1 MSATLTASRAPTQDE
16 RFHVR
21 FVWAATFIS
30 GAVLWVR
37 PIASSFW
44 EDELVT
50 WWVIQ
55 GSFREMLH
63 RSYSLQGQSA
73 LYYPVAW
80 LVRHVGDQEWVLRL
94 PSLAALVVAAF
105 LLFRLATRL
114 LDRELGRMAVL
125 AFVLWPGIAF
135 EASNARPYAIAVL
148 VTIASVFAL
157 ITWLDRGSRASMIVW
172 IVLTA
177 LLAYAHIVF
186 VLAIP
191 AQLLYAIARRRDGST
206 RVSTR
211 AIVTGIAIVAVLDIG
226 LVPQLIGIFG
236 RRGTLILPTILSFD
250 WFGNMLLPAVFM
262 SALIVGGTIA
272 WTTASI
278 TIEPLRIDRSTAILV
293 LSWLLIPVIVVA
305 VLALTTSVRLLEW
318 RYTLMVAPAGALVA
332 AAILRAVHP
341 PPARRIIAALLAVF
355 TVWGTA
361 GVLKAGEDWRWAA
374 SAAQA
379 ASDADSVTLLHP
391 GLVESSQL
399 DWFSDPEERSYLM
412 NPTAY
417 YHFPGSVEPVP
428 YTATAANEAFLSREL
443 ADLPSSVDH
452 IIYVTRFP
460 GAGFLTYLQGW
471 ASASGWDVTQTV
483 GRGNMVV
490 MTLERPASAS

>member
-1 MSATLTASRAPTQDE
+1 MSATVTTSRAPTQDE

-21 FVWAATFIS
+21 FLWAVTILS
-30 GAVLWVR
+30 GSVLWLR

-50 WWVIQ
+50 WWVID

-63 RSYSLQGQSA
+63 RSYALQGQSA

-94 PSLAALVVAAF
+94 PSLVAMVAAAY

-114 LDRELGRMAVL
+114 LDRELGRVTVL
-125 AFVLWPGIAF
+125 AFVVWPGVAV

-148 VTIASVFAL
+148 VTIGSVLAL
-157 ITWLDRGSRASMIVW
+157 VTWLDRGSRASMIVW

-191 AQLLYAIARRRDGST
+191 AQILYAIARRRDGST

-211 AIVTGIAIVAVLDIG
+211 AIVAGLAIVAVLDLG
-226 LVPQLIGIFG
+226 LVPQLIGIFD
-236 RRGTLILPTILSFD
+236 RRGSLVLPTILSFD
-250 WFGNMLLPAVFM
+250 WLGNLVIPAVFVC
-262 SALIVGGTIA
+262 AIVVGGTIA
-272 WTTASI
+272 WATASI
-278 TIEPLRIDRSTAILV
+278 TIEPLRIDRSAAVLV
-293 LSWLLIPVIVVA
+293 LSWLLIPLIVVA
-305 VLALTTSVRLLEW
+305 LLALTTSVRLLEW
-318 RYTLMVAPAGALVA
+318 RYTLMAVPPGALLV

-341 PPARRIIAALLAVF
+341 PSARRIIAALLAVF
-355 TVWGTA
+355 SVWATA
-361 GVLKAGEDWRWAA
+361 GVLKAGEDWRWAG
-374 SAAQA
+374 STAQA
-379 ASDADSVTLLHP
+379 ASDAHSVTLLHP
-391 GLVESSQL
+391 GLVESGQL
-399 DWFSDPEERSYLM
+399 GWFSDPERRSYLM

-417 YHFPGSVEPVP
+417 YRFPEPVEPVP
-428 YTATAANEAFLSREL
+428 YVATADSEAFLAREL
-443 ADLPSSVDH
+443 ADLPSSVDR

-471 ASASGWDVTQTV
+471 ASASGWDVTQSQ

-490 MTLERPASAS
+490 MTLERSAPAA

>member
-1 MSATLTASRAPTQDE
+1 MSATVTAARAPTQDE

-21 FVWAATFIS
+21 FLWAITFVS
-30 GAVLWVR
+30 GAVLWLR

-50 WWVIQ
+50 WWVID

-63 RSYSLQGQSA
+63 RSYALQGQSA
-73 LYYPVAW
+73 LYYPLAW
-80 LVRHVGDQEWVLRL
+80 LVRHVGDKEWVLRL
-94 PSLAALVVAAF
+94 PSVVAMVVAVY

-114 LDRELGRMAVL
+114 LDRELGRVAVL

-148 VTIASVFAL
+148 VTVASVFAL
-157 ITWLDRGSRASMIVW
+157 VTWLDRGSRGSMVVW

-191 AQLLYAIARRRDGST
+191 AQILYAFARRGDGST
-206 RVSTR
+206 RVSART
-211 AIVTGIAIVAVLDIG
+211 IITGLAIVAVLDLG
-226 LVPQLIGIFG
+226 LIPQLIGIFD
-236 RRGTLILPTILSFD
+236 RRGSLILPTVLSFD
-250 WFGNMLLPAVFM
+250 WFGNMLVPAVFVG
-262 SALIVGGTIA
+262 ALIVGGTIA
-272 WTTASI
+272 WATSSLTL
-278 TIEPLRIDRSTAILV
+278 EPLRIERSAAVLV
-293 LSWLLIPVIVVA
+293 LSWLLIPLIVVG

-318 RYTLMVAPAGALVA
+318 RYTLMVAPAGALLVGA
-332 AAILRAVHP
+332 LLRAIHP
-341 PPARRIIAALLAVF
+341 PPARRIIAAILAVF

-361 GVLKAGEDWRWAA
+361 GVLKAGEDWRWVA
-374 SAAQA
+374 STAQA
-379 ASDADSVTLLHP
+379 ASGAHSVTLLHP
-391 GLVESSQL
+391 GLVESGQL

-417 YHFPGSVEPVP
+417 YSFPGPIVPVP
-428 YTATAANEAFLSREL
+428 YEATTEGEAFLSREL
-443 ADLPSSVDH
+443 ADLPSSVDR
-452 IIYVTRFP
+452 ITYVTRFP

-471 ASASGWDVTQTV
+471 AAAGGWEVAQTE

-490 MTLERPASAS
+490 MTLERSAPAS

>member
-1 MSATLTASRAPTQDE
+1 MSATVTASRAPTQDE

-21 FVWAATFIS
+21 FVWAVTFLS

-50 WWVIQ
+50 WWVID

-63 RSYSLQGQSA
+63 RSYALQGQSA

-80 LVRHVGDQEWVLRL
+80 LVRHLGDEEWVLRL
-94 PSLAALVVAAF
+94 PSLIAMAAAAY

-148 VTIASVFAL
+148 VTVASMFAL
-157 ITWLDRGSRASMIVW
+157 ITWLDRGSRASMVVW

-191 AQLLYAIARRRDGST
+191 AQLLYAIMRRHDAST
-206 RVSTR
+206 RVSAR
-211 AIVTGIAIVAVLDIG
+211 AIVAGFALVAALDLG
-226 LVPQLIGIFG
+226 LIPQLIGIFD
-236 RRGTLILPTILSFD
+236 RRGSLVLPTVLSFD
-250 WFGNMLLPAVFM
+250 WFGNLLIPAVFV
-262 SALIVGGTIA
+262 SALVVGGTIA
-272 WTTASI
+272 WATASI
-278 TIEPLRIDRSTAILV
+278 TVEPLGIDRSAVVLV
-293 LSWLLIPVIVVA
+293 LTWLLIPLIVVA

-318 RYTLMVAPAGALVA
+318 RYVLMAAPAGALVV
-332 AAILRAVHP
+332 AAILRAIHP
-341 PPARRIIAALLAVF
+341 SPARRIIAALLAVF
-355 TVWGTA
+355 TVWA
-361 GVLKAGEDWRWAA
+361 GAGALKAGEDWRWAA
-374 SAAQA
+374 ATAQA
-379 ASDADSVTLLHP
+379 ASDTHSVMLLHP
-391 GLVESSQL
+391 GLVESGQL
-399 DWFSDPEERSYLM
+399 DWFSDPEKWSYLM

-417 YHFPGSVEPVP
+417 YDFPGPVEPVP
-428 YTATAANEAFLSREL
+428 YVASADSEAFLSREL
-443 ADLPSSVDH
+443 AALPASVDR

-471 ASASGWDVTQTV
+471 ASASGWDVTQTQ

-490 MTLERPASAS
+490 MTLERSAPSP